1 MKVMN
6 YAPDFL
12 KPGMI
17 TYEDIYNPLGAVIL
31 HRGTVLDDR
40 HIDKIKLNGI
50 EKVKII
56 IDNRDLNFGKE
67 KEIKSAFNK
76 EHVKE
81 FRDKYIKR
89 VDEITYV
96 IKEIGK
102 GAQVNIQDINQIGR
116 HIVKDFE
123 TISDVINYLYFA
135 RPLDDYTYAHS
146 LNVSLMSIILAKW
159 IGLNEE
165 EIDEIATAGLL
176 HDIGKTKVPESLIM
190 KPGRLTPEEFEE
202 VKRHTIYGYE
212 ILENVKGATGN
223 IKYSVLMHHEKIDG
237 SGYPTGASEDAIPL
251 FPKIIA
257 IADIYDAMTS
267 NRSYRSRMCPFEVI
281 KSFEMQSFGKLD
293 TKSLTIFMKN
303 IANSYLGDFIEL
315 NTGEI
320 CEIVFINPVRVGQP
334 IVRFGNEFIDL
345 SRDNRKRYIK
355 AII

>member
-1 MKVMN
+1 
-6 YAPDFL
+6 
-12 KPGMI
+12 
-17 TYEDIYNPLGAVIL
+17 
-31 HRGTVLDDR
+31 
-40 HIDKIKLNGI
+40 
-50 EKVKII
+50 
-56 IDNRDLNFGKE
+56 
-67 KEIKSAFNK
+67 
-76 EHVKE
+76 
-81 FRDKYIKR
+81 
-89 VDEITYV
+89 
-96 IKEIGK
+96 
-102 GAQVNIQDINQIGR
+102 
-116 HIVKDFE
+116 
-123 TISDVINYLYFA
+123 
-135 RPLDDYTYAHS
+135 
-146 LNVSLMSIILAKW
+146 
-159 IGLNEE
+159 
-165 EIDEIATAGLL
+165 
-176 HDIGKTKVPESLIM
+176 M

-212 ILENVKGATGN
+212 MLENVKGATGN

-267 NRSYRSRMCPFEVI
+267 NRAYRSRMCPFEVI

-293 TKSLTIFMKN
+293 TKTLTIFMKN